1 MKKILITGGAGFIGS
16 NLIRHLHE
24 ATDYQIINLDKL
36 TYASNLNSL
45 DEINNSHRYQFLKID
60 IADAQQLQQAF
71 SLSPD
76 AVIHLASE
84 THVDRSIENAA
95 EFIETNIVGTY
106 NLLQQSRE
114 LYQSL
119 SGLQKS
125 QFRFFHVST
134 DEVYGSLQSH
144 ESPFTEST
152 PYDPHSPY
160 SASKAS
166 ADHLVRA
173 WHATYQLPI
182 LISHSANNYGPYQH
196 REKLIPKIIA
206 NALQLTHIPIY
217 GDGTNIRDWIHVA
230 DHISATMSILK
241 NGRPG
246 ETYNISANFEQT
258 NMEIALQVCRILDEL
273 YPIAQN
279 PFQASRSSETGD
291 TLQSYEELIRLV
303 ADRPGHD
310 FRYANDCSKLSDE
323 LNWQPQQTNLT
334 SLTETVKWYIEHL
347 TVTDQ

>member
-1 MKKILITGGAGFIGS
+1 MKKILITGGAGFIGC
-16 NLIRHLHE
+16 NLIRHLHDT
-24 ATDYQIINLDKL
+24 TDYQIINLDKL
-36 TYASNLNSL
+36 TYASNLSSLNEIKNSP
-45 DEINNSHRYQFLKID
+45 RYQFLKVD
-60 IADAQQLQQAF
+60 IAEAQQLREAF
-71 SLSPD
+71 MLSPD

-84 THVDRSIENAA
+84 THVDRSIDDAA
-95 EFIETNIVGTY
+95 AFIKTNIVGTY

-119 SGLQKS
+119 AGLQKRE
-125 QFRFFHVST
+125 FRFFHVST

-144 ESPFTEST
+144 APPFTETT

-196 REKLIPKIIA
+196 REKFIPKIITC
-206 NALQLTHIPIY
+206 ALQLTDIPIY
-217 GDGTNIRDWIHVA
+217 GDGTNIRDWIHVE
-230 DHISATMSILK
+230 DHISATMAILK
-241 NGRPG
+241 NGQPG
-246 ETYNISANFEQT
+246 ETYNISANFEQA
-258 NMEIALQVCRILDEL
+258 NMEIALKVCRILDEL
-273 YPIAQN
+273 YPIAQR
-279 PFQASRSSETGD
+279 PLQASKLSVTGD
-291 TLQSYEELIRLV
+291 TLKSYEQLIRLV
-303 ADRPGHD
+303 EDRPGHD
-310 FRYANDCSKLSDE
+310 FRYANDCSKISDE
-323 LNWQPQQTNLT
+323 LDWQPQHTNLT

>member
-1 MKKILITGGAGFIGS
+1 MKKLLITGGAGFIGS

-24 ATDYQIINLDKL
+24 TTDYQIINLDKL

-60 IADAQQLQQAF
+60 ITDAQQLQKAF
-71 SLSPD
+71 TLSPD

-166 ADHLVRA
+166 ADH
-173 WHATYQLPI
+173 
-182 LISHSANNYGPYQH
+182 ISN
-196 REKLIPKIIA
+196 
-206 NALQLTHIPIY
+206 
-217 GDGTNIRDWIHVA
+217 
-230 DHISATMSILK
+230 
-241 NGRPG
+241 
-246 ETYNISANFEQT
+246 
-258 NMEIALQVCRILDEL
+258 
-273 YPIAQN
+273 
-279 PFQASRSSETGD
+279 
-291 TLQSYEELIRLV
+291 QSL
-303 ADRPGHD
+303 
-310 FRYANDCSKLSDE
+310 
-323 LNWQPQQTNLT
+323 
-334 SLTETVKWYIEHL
+334 
-347 TVTDQ
+347 

>member
-16 NLIRHLHE
+16 NLIRHLHDT
-24 ATDYQIINLDKL
+24 TDYQIINLDKL

-45 DEINNSHRYQFLKID
+45 NEIKKSSRYQFLKID
-60 IADAQQLQQAF
+60 IAEAQQLKKAF
-71 SLSPD
+71 ALSPD

-84 THVDRSIENAA
+84 THVDRSINNAA
-95 EFIETNIVGTY
+95 SFIHTNIVGTY

-119 SGLQKS
+119 NELQKNE
-125 QFRFFHVST
+125 FRFFQVST
-134 DEVYGSLQSH
+134 DEVYGSLQSN
-144 ESPFTEST
+144 EPPFTEST

-196 REKLIPKIIA
+196 QEKFIPKIIA
-206 NALQLTHIPIY
+206 NALQLSHIPIY
-217 GDGTNIRDWIHVA
+217 GNGSNIRDWIHVA
-230 DHISATMSILK
+230 DHVSATIRILK
-241 NGRPG
+241 KGRPG

-273 YPIAQN
+273 YPIAQH
-279 PFQASRSSETGD
+279 PLQASRSSETGNS
-291 TLQSYEELIRLV
+291 LKSYEQLIRLV
-303 ADRPGHD
+303 KDRPGHD
-310 FRYANDCSKLSDE
+310 FRYASDCSKIHDE
-323 LNWQPQQTNLT
+323 LNWRPQHTSPT
-334 SLTETVKWYIEHL
+334 SLTETVKWYIEQL
-347 TVTDQ
+347 TNSD

>member
-24 ATDYQIINLDKL
+24 TTDYQIINLDKL
-36 TYASNLNSL
+36 TYASKLDSLN
-45 DEINNSHRYQFLKID
+45 EIKNSSRYQFLKID
-60 IADAQQLQQAF
+60 ISEAQQLKKAF
-71 SLSPD
+71 ELSPD

-84 THVDRSIENAA
+84 THVDRSIDDAGD
-95 EFIETNIVGTY
+95 FIKTNIVGTY
-106 NLLQQSRE
+106 NLLQQSRQ

-119 SGLQKS
+119 SGARKS
-125 QFRFFHVST
+125 KFRFFHVSS
-134 DEVYGSLQSH
+134 DEVYGSLQSNDP
-144 ESPFTEST
+144 PFTEST
-152 PYDPHSPY
+152 PYNPNSPY

-196 REKLIPKIIA
+196 QEKFIPKIIT

-230 DHISATMSILK
+230 DHVSATMTILK
-241 NGRPG
+241 KGRPG
-246 ETYNISANFEQT
+246 ETYNIGASFEQT

-273 YPIAQN
+273 YPIAEH
-279 PFQASRSSETGD
+279 PLQASRSFRDGD
-291 TLQSYEELIRLV
+291 RLRSYEELIQLV
-303 ADRPGHD
+303 EDRPGHD
-310 FRYANDCSKLSDE
+310 FRYANDSSKLHNE
-323 LNWQPQQTNLT
+323 LGWKPQFTSFT
-334 SLTETVKWYIEHL
+334 SLRETVKWYIEHL
-347 TVTDQ
+347 SGSDQ